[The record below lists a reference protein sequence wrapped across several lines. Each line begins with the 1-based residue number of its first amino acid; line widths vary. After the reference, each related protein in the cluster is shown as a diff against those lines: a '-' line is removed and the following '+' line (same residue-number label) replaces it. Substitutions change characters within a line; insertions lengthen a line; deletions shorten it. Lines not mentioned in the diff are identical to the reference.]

1 MARKPLLLHI
11 VTIGN
16 VKHGIKQPD
25 DYASI
30 NAVVG
35 VKKATS
41 TDKVDDSAEISSLRR
56 SGKVIKLNCR
66 LKSGKIN
73 SVICAIDKVSGAI
86 AGLIGKTLDGSTI
99 TNVSI
104 PRKRNRY

>member
-1 MARKPLLLHI
+1 MARKPLLLH
-11 VTIGN
+11 VLTINN

-30 NAVVG
+30 NAIVG

-41 TDKVDDSAEISSLRR
+41 ADKIDDSTEVSSLRR
-56 SGKVIKLNCR
+56 SGKAVKLNCR
-66 LKSGKIN
+66 LKSGKVN

-86 AGLIGKTLDGSTI
+86 AGLLGKSLDGSTI
-99 TNVSI
+99 TSVSI
-104 PRKRNRY
+104 PRKRSRY